1 MNSENLIEKLLSYY
15 NVSSVAELSPLINT
29 SQATISNWKIRNSV
43 NPIKKKCREL
53 GIYKEIFGD
62 MNIQTVMNNEGQ
74 LANKVKG
81 KQIYNPSN
89 PNSNPNEIKN
99 DKVDPATYN
108 LFLEAYEKA
117 VGEDDLKSFR
127 LYLMEYN

>member
-1 MNSENLIEKLLSYY
+1 LLNSENLIEKLLSYY

-43 NPIKKKCREL
+43 SAIKKKCREL
-53 GIYKEIFGD
+53 GIYKDIFGE
-62 MNIQTVMNNEGQ
+62 MNIQTILNNEGQ
-74 LANKVKG
+74 IANKVEG
-81 KQIYNPSN
+81 NQEN
-89 PNSNPNEIKN
+89 NPNEIKKS

-117 VGEDDLKSFR
+117 VDEDELKSFR
-127 LYLMEYN
+127 LYLMEY

>member
-1 MNSENLIEKLLSYY
+1 MDSENLIEKLLSYY
-15 NVSSVAELSPLINT
+15 NVSSVAKLSPLINT

-43 NPIKKKCREL
+43 NAIKKKCREL

-74 LANKVKG
+74 LANQVTG
-81 KQIYNPSN
+81 KQIYNQ
-89 PNSNPNEIKN
+89 PNLNEIKN

-117 VGEDDLKSFR
+117 VDEDDLKSFR
-127 LYLMEYN
+127 LHLMEY